1 MSVSICVPKGYKLVT
16 EVSPKYPNNIGWVFL
31 DRKPTNRV
39 WWKFWLPRYLYQYS
53 YLVEIND
60 S

>member
-1 MSVSICVPKGYKLVT
+1 
-16 EVSPKYPNNIGWVFL
+16 VFL
-31 DRKPTNRV
+31 DRKPTNRP

-53 YLVEIND
+53 YLVKIDD